1 MTMYSS
7 EEENMSPRVAETVQ
21 KPNQVEKEVKAY
33 FREVPE
39 GDMDVPTWSRK
50 HRDEYP
56 LLA

>member
-1 MTMYSS
+1 
-7 EEENMSPRVAETVQ
+7 MSPRVAETVL

-39 GDMDVPTWSRK
+39 GDMDVPTWWRK